1 MKLTSYEIVAFGG
14 LALFGII
21 FVVASNIPSTP
32 KLNQNLPGQFE
43 RSSDEYFTPPSSPS
57 SSPRSSF
64 GSQEYRGG
72 KKSKKK
78 RSLKKKRIFTKR
90 F

>member
-21 FVVASNIPSTP
+21 FAVASNIPSTP
-32 KLNQNLPGQFE
+32 KLNQSLPGQFE
-43 RSSDEYFTPPSSPS
+43 TSSDEYFTPP